1 MSTFWQNRRHAAI
14 RALLSSYIDGEVSAA
29 EGRRVEE
36 HLTGCDECAAEL
48 ESLRATMTLL
58 RRMPMLE
65 TPRSYALTPADAE
78 AAAPQRRLP
87 SLASFTGGL
96 ATAGATALV
105 VVLIVGVVFL
115 ARLGFTG
122 SAAAPAAAPAS
133 MAAAPAPAA
142 PAAAPAPQRAMP
154 AAPQPAAAAPA
165 QASAAPAQPAP
176 AAQSAP
182 AAAMTMADEEPS
194 PTVAP
199 AAAEQ
204 AVPAAA
210 PAPRAAQ
217 EGEEIAEKEVVMEFT
232 AIDDADAEATTT
244 AEAYIAAQATYEAD
258 IAEAQ
263 MAATAAAQEQVQY
276 ATALAQWEKD
286 QEERVREQAEERIAT
301 QATYEAQ
308 LADSYAVQARK
319 DEARAAGQVES
330 AEIQATDT
338 LEQGEI
344 TIPLWVL
351 WIVGAAALVAAIAIA
366 VWLARRRN
374 DANIDK

>member
-29 EGRRVEE
+29 ESRRVEE
-36 HLTGCDECAAEL
+36 HLSGCDECGVEL
-48 ESLRATMTLL
+48 ESLRATMALL

-87 SLASFTGGL
+87 SLVSFTGGL

-122 SAAAPAAAPAS
+122 SAAAPATAPAS

-142 PAAAPAPQRAMP
+142 PAPQRARP
-154 AAPQPAAAAPA
+154 AAPQPAAAVPA
-165 QASAAPAQPAP
+165 QAQAAPAQPAP
-176 AAQSAP
+176 APQSAP
-182 AAAMTMADEEPS
+182 AAAMAMADEEPS
-194 PTVAP
+194 TTVAP
-199 AAAEQ
+199 DPAAQ

-210 PAPRAAQ
+210 PVPRAAQ
-217 EGEEIAEKEVVMEFT
+217 EGEEIAEKEVVMELDAT
-232 AIDDADAEATTT
+232 DDADAEATAT

-258 IAEAQ
+258 IAEAKA
-263 MAATAAAQEQVQY
+263 AATAAAQEQVQY

-286 QEERVREQAEERIAT
+286 QEERAREQAEERVAT

-319 DEARAAGQVES
+319 DEARAAGQVEP

-351 WIVGAAALVAAIAIA
+351 WIVGAAALMAAISI
-366 VWLARRRN
+366 VIWLARRRN
-374 DANIDK
+374 EADIDK

>member
-14 RALLSSYIDGEVSAA
+14 RALLSSYMDGEVSAA
-29 EGRRVEE
+29 ESRRVEE

-58 RRMPMLE
+58 NRMPMLE

-87 SLASFTGGL
+87 SLAVFTGGL
-96 ATAGATALV
+96 ATAGAAALV
-105 VVLIVGVVFL
+105 FVLIVGVVFL
-115 ARLGFTG
+115 ARLGFMG
-122 SAAAPAAAPAS
+122 SAAAPV
-133 MAAAPAPAA
+133 
-142 PAAAPAPQRAMP
+142 PAAAPAPQAAAPAAPAAPAPQRVMP
-154 AAPQPAAAAPA
+154 AARQPAAAAPA
-165 QASAAPAQPAP
+165 QAPAAP

-199 AAAEQ
+199 APAAH
-204 AVPAAA
+204 AVPAVA

-217 EGEEIAEKEVVMEFT
+217 EGEEITEKEVVMEVT
-232 AIDDADAEATTT
+232 AIDDADAEAT
-244 AEAYIAAQATYEAD
+244 AETYTAAQATYEAD

-263 MAATAAAQEQVQY
+263 AAATASAQEQVQY
-276 ATALAQWEKD
+276 ATALAQWEED
-286 QEERVREQAEERIAT
+286 QEERAREQAEERIAT

-308 LADSYAVQARK
+308 LADSYAEAMAQTQK
-319 DEARAAGQVES
+319 DAARAAGQVES
-330 AEIQATDT
+330 AAEIQATDT
-338 LEQGEI
+338 LEQGEL

-351 WIVGAAALVAAIAIA
+351 WIVGAAALMAAIAIA
-366 VWLARRRN
+366 VWLVRRRN
-374 DANIDK
+374 ED

>member
-48 ESLRATMTLL
+48 ESLRATMALL

-87 SLASFTGGL
+87 SLPSFTGGL

-133 MAAAPAPAA
+133 MAAAPAP
-142 PAAAPAPQRAMP
+142 AAPAPQRAMP

-263 MAATAAAQEQVQY
+263 AAATAAAQEQVQY

-286 QEERVREQAEERIAT
+286 QAERAREQAEERIAT

-366 VWLARRRN
+366 VWLARRRKE
-374 DANIDK
+374 ANIDK